1 MMYDNIINLK
11 LELNKQTVLM
21 FLSAALL
28 FISII
33 SFGVFTVHYD
43 DDAEMI
49 KKRTKDTESM
59 LLMNI
64 ENTIAFEKNV
74 VIGYLFTNND

>member
-11 LELNKQTVLM
+11 IELNKQTMLM

-28 FISII
+28 FISIV
-33 SFGVFTVHYD
+33 SFGIFTVHYD
-43 DDAEMI
+43 DDAEML
-49 KKRTKDTESM
+49 KKRMKDTESM

-64 ENTIAFEKNV
+64 ENTIAFEKNA
-74 VIGYLFTNND
+74 ILRYLITNND

>member
-11 LELNKQTVLM
+11 LELNKQTMLM

-28 FISII
+28 FVSII
-33 SFGVFTVHYD
+33 SFGVFTVQYD
-43 DDAEMI
+43 DDAEML